1 MAIFSPSLV
10 IHQFCVSG
18 FALLEA
24 MISLVV
30 VTASVVSAVLVT
42 AHTQLAMRESANQH
56 TAWRLSVEL
65 AAWLRAGGTQP
76 FGNPPSH
83 LLEQIQ
89 DVITPADCYAQAC
102 VSLDAARFYIWQW
115 RRRLMRD
122 LPGAKI
128 VLCREGQTEQAQSYR
143 WRWACPSDVDDSSYW
158 LLKLGWPDHLG
169 STDFPPKVVFNVG
182 QIR

>member
-1 MAIFSPSLV
+1 M

>member
-1 MAIFSPSLV
+1 M
-10 IHQFCVSG
+10 IHQFRVSG

-42 AHTQLAMRESANQH
+42 VHTQQVMREAANQH
-56 TAWRLSVEL
+56 TAWRLGVEL
-65 AAWLRAGGTQP
+65 AVWLRAGGTQP

-83 LLEQIQ
+83 LLTQIQ
-89 DVITPADCYAQAC
+89 DVTRPEDCYAQAC
-102 VSLDAARFYIWQW
+102 TTLDAAHFYLWQW

-122 LPGAKI
+122 LPGARI
-128 VLCREGQTEQAQSYR
+128 VICREGQSEQAQSYH
-143 WRWACPSDVDDSSYW
+143 WRWACPSDVDDSSLW
-158 LLKLGWPDHLG
+158 LLKLGWPNHQG
-169 STDFPPKVVFNVG
+169 STDFAPKVVLNVG